1 MAQVEY
7 TPTQWA
13 DGADGGTPINA
24 EHLNN
29 IEQGIVDIVAAIALK
44 IAANDIADGA
54 VTEAK
59 LAAAAVSA
67 SKLAAGAVA
76 TAALAASRVRAN
88 SSVAAMP
95 NWARAKSSS
104 SAALRTCSSADRS

>member
-29 IEQGIVDIVAAIALK
+29 
-44 IAANDIADGA
+44 
-54 VTEAK
+54 
-59 LAAAAVSA
+59 
-67 SKLAAGAVA
+67 
-76 TAALAASRVRAN
+76 RAWTIRW
-88 SSVAAMP
+88 STGP
-95 NWARAKSSS
+95 
-104 SAALRTCSSADRS
+104 TTT